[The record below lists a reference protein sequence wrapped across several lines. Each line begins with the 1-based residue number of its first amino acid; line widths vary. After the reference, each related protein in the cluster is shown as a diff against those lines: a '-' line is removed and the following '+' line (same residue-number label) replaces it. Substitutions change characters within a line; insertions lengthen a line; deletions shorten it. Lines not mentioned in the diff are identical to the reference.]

1 MTSKFEIQETFEGLP
16 VPKCWQR
23 TEGAMASSVGR
34 IILSGE
40 PGIGKSYA
48 ALNFGLSE
56 GEEVDRIVCHEE
68 MTVAAIE
75 GMFMPNEKGT
85 YTYHE
90 GPGTRAWRH
99 GRRLLIDEVNRASG
113 DVLSLLLAY
122 TDTDASAKHIL
133 PTGERI
139 SPQPGFNVVM
149 TTNLVDL
156 TELDP
161 ALYDRF
167 PVKIQITEPHP
178 SALLQLPKNL
188 QAIARELCSGSKEN
202 GKRVSLRGFL
212 AYVQLMEVFEVAE
225 AAEIAF
231 GKGIAES
238 IQDTLMIGSL

>member
-1 MTSKFEIQETFEGLP
+1 MTQTVEIEKTHKGLP
-16 VPKCWQR
+16 VPECWQD
-23 TEGAMASSVGR
+23 TQGAMFSEVGR

-48 ALNFGLSE
+48 ALNFGLQE

-68 MTVAAIE
+68 MTVASIE
-75 GMFMPNEKGT
+75 GMWMPNEQGT
-85 YTYHE
+85 YTYHD
-90 GPGTRAWRH
+90 GPGTRAWRY

-139 SPQPGFNVVM
+139 TPQEGFNVVM

-161 ALYDRF
+161 ALFDRF

-178 SALLQLPKNL
+178 SALLTLPENL
-188 QAIARELCSGSKEN
+188 RGIARELCNGESGR
-202 GKRVSLRGFL
+202 RVSLRGFL
-212 AYVQLMEVFEVAE
+212 AYVQLSKVFEVAK
-225 AAEIAF
+225 AAELAF

-238 IQDTLMIGSL
+238 IQDTLLIGQL

>member
-1 MTSKFEIQETFEGLP
+1 MTKYTIEKTHGGLP
-16 VPKCWQR
+16 VPECWQD
-23 TEGAMASSVGR
+23 TEGAMLSSVGR

-68 MTVAAIE
+68 MTVASIE
-75 GMFMPNEKGT
+75 GMFMPNEQGT
-85 YTYHE
+85 YTYHD
-90 GPGTRAWRH
+90 GPGTRAWRY

-156 TELDP
+156 RELDP

-167 PVKIQITEPHP
+167 PVKIAITEPHP
-178 SALLQLPKNL
+178 SALLTLPENL
-188 QAIARELCSGSKEN
+188 RAIARELVSGTGER
-202 GKRVSLRGFL
+202 RVSLRGFL
-212 AYVQLMEVFEVAE
+212 AYTQLLEVFDVAK

-238 IQDTLMIGSL
+238 IQETLLIGSL

>member
-1 MTSKFEIQETFEGLP
+1 MTKGNIEKTHMGLP
-16 VPKCWQR
+16 VPECWQDIQG
-23 TEGAMASSVGR
+23 TMMSSVGR

-48 ALNFGLSE
+48 ALNFGLQE

-68 MTVAAIE
+68 MTVSAIE

-85 YTYHE
+85 YTYHD
-90 GPGTRAWRH
+90 GPATRAWRY

-167 PVKIQITEPHP
+167 PVKVSVTEPHP
-178 SALLQLPKNL
+178 SALLSLPENL
-188 QAIARELCSGSKEN
+188 RTIARELVSGSE
-202 GKRVSLRGFL
+202 GRRVSLRGFL
-212 AYVQLMEVFEVAE
+212 AYVQLSEVFEVAK
-225 AAEIAF
+225 AAELAF

-238 IQDTLMIGSL
+238 IQDTLMIGNL

>member
-1 MTSKFEIQETFEGLP
+1 MEKFVIEEVHQGLT
-16 VPKCWQR
+16 VPTCWQI
-23 TEGAMASSVGR
+23 TEGAMHSGVGR
-34 IILSGE
+34 VILSGK

-48 ALNFGLSE
+48 ALNFGLSD

-68 MTVAAIE
+68 MTVASIE
-75 GMFMPNEKGT
+75 GMFMPNEQGT
-85 YTYHE
+85 YTYHD
-90 GPGTRAWRH
+90 GPATRAWRN

-139 SPQPGFNVVM
+139 TPQPGFNVVM
-149 TTNLVDL
+149 TTNLTDL
-156 TELDP
+156 TQLDE

-167 PVKIQITEPHP
+167 PVKIEINEPHP
-178 SALLQLPKNL
+178 SALLTLPEHL
-188 QAIARELCSGSKEN
+188 RTIARELVGGED
-202 GKRVSLRGFL
+202 GRRVSLRGFL
-212 AYVQLMEVFEVAE
+212 AYVQLTSVFDVAK

-238 IQDTLMIGSL
+238 IQDTLLIGQL

>member
-1 MTSKFEIQETFEGLP
+1 MTKVFIDEVYKGLP
-16 VPKCWQR
+16 VPECWQDIQG
-23 TEGAMASSVGR
+23 TMLSPVGR

-68 MTVAAIE
+68 MTVSSIE
-75 GMFMPNEKGT
+75 GMFMPNEQGT
-85 YTYHE
+85 YTYHD
-90 GPGTRAWRH
+90 GPGTRAWRY

-156 TELDP
+156 RELDP

-167 PVKIQITEPHP
+167 PVKIAVTEPHP
-178 SALLQLPKNL
+178 SALLTLPEYL
-188 QAIARELCSGSKEN
+188 RPIARELCSIEGSR
-202 GKRVSLRGFL
+202 RVSLRGFL
-212 AYVQLMEVFEVAE
+212 AYVQLSEVFDVAK
-225 AAEIAF
+225 AAELAF

-238 IQDTLMIGSL
+238 IQDTLLIGNL

>member
-1 MTSKFEIQETFEGLP
+1 MTMYPEIEEVHRGLP
-16 VPKCWQR
+16 VPECWQ
-23 TEGAMASSVGR
+23 TTQGAMLSSVGR
-34 IILSGE
+34 IILSGK

-48 ALNFGLSE
+48 ALNFNLKE

-68 MTVAAIE
+68 MTVASIE
-75 GMFMPNEKGT
+75 GMFMPNEQGT
-85 YTYHE
+85 YTYHD
-90 GPGTRAWRH
+90 GPGTRAWRY

-139 SPQPGFNVVM
+139 TPQPGFNVVM

-156 TELDP
+156 TELDE
-161 ALYDRF
+161 ALFDRF
-167 PVKIQITEPHP
+167 PVKIQINEPHP
-178 SALLQLPKNL
+178 SALLTLPEYL
-188 QAIARELCSGSKEN
+188 RPIARELCSGED
-202 GKRVSLRGFL
+202 GRRVSMRGFL
-212 AYVQLMEVFEVAE
+212 AYVQLSQVFEVAK

-238 IQDTLMIGSL
+238 IQDTLLIGQL